1 MQRCSSQEPAIDA
14 SDILEGDY
22 EKSGDATVDDAVE
35 ERSIVEMTS
44 ERSVTI
50 DDDDDDD
57 DDNRSTTAASI
68 V

>member
-1 MQRCSSQEPAIDA
+1 LQRCSSQEPAIDA

-57 DDNRSTTAASI
+57 DNKSTTAASI

>member
-57 DDNRSTTAASI
+57 DNKSTTAASI

>member
-1 MQRCSSQEPAIDA
+1 LQRCSSQEPAIDA

-50 DDDDDDD
+50 DDDDDEV
-57 DDNRSTTAASI
+57 DNKSTTAASI